1 MTAVP
6 PPPPDDPTSTAPD
19 WEIWRPRLTVPA
31 WLRSNPG
38 LVFSAAYLVLS
49 VVGLVYQWMFYRRFR
64 LNVIELSDATDF
76 LMVVVREPLVV
87 AMASLGLG
95 FYYVYMRG
103 SLAVAGWCY
112 RRFPRLVRDPAKLAE
127 SREKA
132 RRMAPGMQLAF
143 IVTYALVFTGMY
155 SLWQEKRARG
165 GDFPQ
170 VTVEYKAGALAEAPR
185 VATLLG
191 STSRFVLLYDA
202 EARRAQAVPADSIAR
217 LSWDARS
224 RKEREQAAAP
234 APAAP

>member
-1 MTAVP
+1 MQAA

-31 WLRSNPG
+31 WLRNNPG
-38 LVFSAAYLVLS
+38 LVFSATYLALS

-103 SLAVAGWCY
+103 SLAVASWCY
-112 RRFPRLVRDPAKLAE
+112 RRFPRLVRDPVKLAE
-127 SREKA
+127 SRVKA
-132 RRMAPGMQLAF
+132 RRIAPAMQLAF

-170 VTVEYKAGALAEAPR
+170 VTVEYKAGALA
-185 VATLLG
+185 
-191 STSRFVLLYDA
+191 
-202 EARRAQAVPADSIAR
+202 
-217 LSWDARS
+217 
-224 RKEREQAAAP
+224 
-234 APAAP
+234 

>member
-1 MTAVP
+1 MNAVP
-6 PPPPDDPTSTAPD
+6 PPPHDDPTSTAPD
-19 WEIWRPRLTVPA
+19 WEIWRPRLTVPE
-31 WLRSNPG
+31 WLRNNPG
-38 LVFSAAYLVLS
+38 LVFSATYLALS

-95 FYYVYMRG
+95 LYYAYMRG

-112 RRFPRLVRDPAKLAE
+112 RRFPRLVRDPVKLAE

-132 RRMAPGMQLAF
+132 RRIAAPMQLAF
-143 IVTYALVFTGMY
+143 VVTYAGVFTMLY
-155 SLWQEKRARG
+155 SLWQAKRARAG
-165 GDFPQ
+165 EFPQ
-170 VTVEYKAGALAEAPR
+170 VTVEYKADALEEAPR

-191 STSRFVLLYDA
+191 TTSRFVMLYDPATRRA
-202 EARRAQAVPADSIAR
+202 EAVPSDSIAR

-224 RKEREQAAAP
+224 RREREQDAAP